1 MEHGVVAKGAG
12 KQDEVRGLGHGGVVQ
27 GAKGG
32 HLTQVVGHGGLVRG
46 SELAMHKVLNDA
58 NVQNR
63 EV

>member
-1 MEHGVVAKGAG
+1 MQGAG
-12 KQDEVRGLGHGGVVQ
+12 QQDEVRGVVQ